1 MAWVHLVIAGLIEI
15 GWALGLKHTEGLS
28 RHLWISLL
36 TVLGM
41 VLSYVFLALAMRTL
55 PVSVAYP
62 VWTGMGA
69 IGAALLGMWLLG
81 EPRDVPRL
89 ACVGLIIA
97 GVVGL
102 KYLSG

>member
-1 MAWVHLVIAGLIEI
+1 MAWVHLVIAGAIEI

-28 RHLWISLL
+28 KHFWISVL
-36 TVLGM
+36 TLIGM
-41 VLSYVFLALAMRTL
+41 VLSYVFLALALRTL

-69 IGAALLGMWLLG
+69 VGAAILGMWLLG
-81 EPRDVPRL
+81 EPRDAARV

>member
-1 MAWVHLVIAGLIEI
+1 MAWVHLMIAGAIEI

-28 RHLWISLL
+28 KHVWISVL

-41 VLSYVFLALAMRTL
+41 ALSYVFLALAMRSL

-69 IGAALLGMWLLG
+69 VGAAVLGMWLLG
-81 EPRDVPRL
+81 EPRDLARV
-89 ACVGLIIA
+89 ACVGLIVA
-97 GVVGL
+97 GVIGL
-102 KYLSG
+102 KMLN

>member
-1 MAWVHLVIAGLIEI
+1 MAWVHLLIAGAIEI
-15 GWALGLKHTEGLS
+15 GWALGLKYTEGLS
-28 RHLWISLL
+28 KHLGLSIL

-41 VLSYVFLALAMRTL
+41 VLSYVFLAMALRTL

-69 IGAALLGMWLLG
+69 VGAALLGMWLLG
-81 EPRDVPRL
+81 EPRDLARV
-89 ACVGLIIA
+89 ACVGLIIT

-102 KYLSG
+102 KLLSG